1 MKGSETKLL
10 EYMEGA
16 KKRFVIPVYQRNYD
30 WKTENCKQLYDDL
43 VKVALNHR
51 KSHFFGSIVSS
62 YQPNGRYTEYL
73 VIDGQQRLT
82 TVSLLLLAMY
92 SLIKEGK
99 VVPQTETMAQE
110 IFEDY
115 LVDKHQPKE
124 TRIKL
129 KPVKNDRSAFEKLF
143 DIDDENDKQSN
154 LTYNFDYFY
163 NRIQK
168 EEISIEDL
176 YDALFAL
183 EIINI
188 ELTTDDDPQLIF
200 ESLNSTGM
208 ALSEGDKIRNYIL
221 MGLPATLQNDY
232 YEKYW
237 NKIELC
243 TNYDVSMFVRDY
255 LSVKQQAIP
264 SMNKIYV
271 TFKAFVEEKSI
282 ATEVLLKEL
291 LEYAKSYEML
301 LKSRTPDKKLN
312 ACIYRL
318 NRLETTVTRP
328 FFLEVL
334 RMYKEGVLKTLDEV
348 RNIFLFTENYLFR
361 RSICDL
367 PTNALNK
374 IFLMLH
380 REIIRYDGTDENYLD
395 KFKYALLA
403 KADRGRFPRD
413 DEFSEALGSRQIYLM
428 NIKNKAYILERF
440 ENYGIDEDKEIYA
453 HLDDGTYSIEHI
465 MPQHLSPP
473 WVTALGED
481 YEEIHE
487 LWLHRLGN
495 LTLTAYNS
503 KYSNSAFTEKRDM
516 EKGFKESGLRM
527 NTWIA
532 SKDKW
537 TLAEMEERS
546 EIMVSRSLSIWP
558 IPATTYKPAEKQLD
572 TYTLEDDVD
581 LSGREIVRFGYKN
594 TEQPV
599 DSWITMMER
608 VIKLLHTDDKSVLSR
623 LAHTDNPDDELDDYV
638 SDNPQNLRGALEI
651 EPGIYLERN
660 TSTNTKIS
668 MLRKF
673 FKVYGQN
680 PEELVFY
687 LKDQNEDHK
696 EEEAG
701 TRYEKRRR
709 YWAFALEHIKSA
721 HGADG
726 SFRNVNTSKEYW
738 INGSFGISGFYITCE
753 AKMNRAAVELVMGK
767 SNRET
772 NKSAYDY
779 LYARKDAIEAALGIS
794 LNWWRFEGKSSYID
808 YSIESVGINDET
820 SWTQM
825 AKFHAEWSKKFY
837 DVLVPVLKGWEAQ
850 NNR

>member
-30 WKTENCKQLYDDL
+30 WKIENCKQLYDDL
-43 VKVALNHR
+43 VKVVKNHR
-51 KSHFFGSIVSS
+51 RSHFFGSIVSS

-82 TVSLLLLAMY
+82 TVSLLFLAMY

-99 VVPQTETMAQE
+99 VHPQTETMSQE

-115 LVDKHQPKE
+115 LVDKHQPRE
-124 TRIKL
+124 TRVKL

-143 DIDDENDKQSN
+143 DVDEEKDRKSN
-154 LTYNFDYFY
+154 LTYNYEYFY

-168 EEISIEDL
+168 EEIFIEEL
-176 YDALFAL
+176 YDALFTL

-188 ELTTDDDPQLIF
+188 ELTADDDPQLIF

-221 MGLPATLQNDY
+221 MGLPAHLQTDY

-243 TNYDVSMFVRDY
+243 TNYKVSMFVRDY

-264 SMNKIYV
+264 SMSKIYV
-271 TFKAFVEEKSI
+271 SFKAYVEQNNIK
-282 ATEVLLKEL
+282 TEDLLKEL
-291 LEYAKSYEML
+291 LEYARYYETL
-301 LKSRTPDKKLN
+301 LNGKTSDKKLN

-318 NRLETTVTRP
+318 NRLETTITRP

-334 RMYKEGVLKTLDEV
+334 RMHNKGVLNTIDDV
-348 RNIFLFTENYLFR
+348 REIFLYTENYLFR

-380 REIIRYDGTDENYLD
+380 REIIRYDGTENNYLE

-403 KADRGRFPRD
+403 KSERGRFPRD
-413 DEFSEALGSRQIYLM
+413 DEFSDALGTRPIYLM
-428 NIKNKAYILERF
+428 NIKNKAYIMERF
-440 ENYGIDEDKEIYA
+440 ENFGIDEDKEIYG

-465 MPQHLSPP
+465 MPQHLTPL
-473 WVTALGED
+473 WVNALGED

-487 LWLHRLGN
+487 TWLHRLGN

-503 KYSNSAFTEKRDM
+503 KYSNNSFSEKRDM
-516 EKGFKESGLRM
+516 SKGFRESGLRM

-532 SKDKW
+532 ARDKW
-537 TLAEMEERS
+537 TLEEL
-546 EIMVSRSLSIWP
+546 ESRSNMMVTRALAIWSIP
-558 IPATTYKPAEKQLD
+558 ETSFKPAEKQFD
-572 TYTLEDDVD
+572 SYTLEDDID
-581 LSGREIVRFGYKN
+581 LSGRELIRFGYKN

-599 DSWITMMER
+599 DSWIIMMER
-608 VIKLLHTDDKSVLSR
+608 VLKILHSEDKSVLSQ
-623 LAHTDNPDDELDDYV
+623 LANTDSSIDELNSYV
-638 SDNPQNLRGALEI
+638 SNNPADLRGALEI
-651 EPGIYLERN
+651 DSDIYIEKN

-673 FKVYGQN
+673 FKAYGQN
-680 PEELVFY
+680 PEELIFY
-687 LKDQNEDHK
+687 LKDLSDNK
-696 EEEAG
+696 NEEEAG
-701 TRYEKRRR
+701 TRSELRRR
-709 YWAFALEHIKSA
+709 YWAYALELIKKA
-721 HGADG
+721 HESGG
-726 SFRNVNTSKEYW
+726 TFKNVTTSKQYW
-738 INGSFGISGFYITCE
+738 ISGAIGIRGFSITCE
-753 AKMNRAAVELVMGK
+753 AKKNRAAVELVLSK
-767 SNRET
+767 SNRDL
-772 NKSAYDY
+772 NKDAYDY
-779 LYARKDAIEAALGIS
+779 LYSKKNEIEDALGIK
-794 LNWWRFEGKSSYID
+794 LNWWRFEGKASYVD
-808 YSIESVGINDET
+808 YNIEGIGISDET

-837 DVLVPVLKGWEAQ
+837 DVFVPLLRQWDAK
-850 NNR
+850 RK